1 MIATVKIAALA
12 LPIVVALST
21 LSTLSSAACVG
32 SPTTATTSA
41 PFSQTDVTIGTG
53 AAAVSGNTLA
63 VTYTGWLFDSSQ
75 PSSQGAQFD
84 TSNNYSFVL
93 GNGTVIPGWDQGL
106 LGMKVGGRR
115 RLVIPPSLAY
125 GDTRRNILPPNATL
139 LFDITLISVQ

>member
-12 LPIVVALST
+12 ALPLVVA
-21 LSTLSSAACVG
+21 LSSAACVG
-32 SPTTATTSA
+32 SPTAATTSA
-41 PFSQTDVTIGTG
+41 PFSQTDVTVGTG
-53 AAAVSGNTLA
+53 TAAASGNTLA

-84 TSNNYSFVL
+84 TSSNFSFVL
-93 GNGTVIPGWDQGL
+93 GKGTVIAGWDQGL

-125 GDTRRNILPPNATL
+125 G
-139 LFDITLISVQ
+139 

>member
-1 MIATVKIAALA
+1 MIVTVKLADIAA

-21 LSTLSSAACVG
+21 LSSACIG
-32 SPTTATTSA
+32 SPTAATTSA
-41 PFSQTDVTIGTG
+41 PFSQTDITIGTG
-53 AAAVSGNTLA
+53 LAAANGNTLA

-93 GNGTVIPGWDQGL
+93 GNGTVIAGWDQGL

-125 GDTRRNILPPNATL
+125 GDTRRNLIPPNATL
-139 LFDITLISVQ
+139 LFDITLVSVQ